1 MQNTQITLNDAIS
14 AFLDFIRKA
23 REPQTHKTY
32 KSALQKFSDIVGNDA
47 QLTKD
52 TYIKF
57 LLATSSTSKATQ
69 AMYRSAI
76 HRLYRYIAGVRGGVD
91 TSFFD
96 LVNEEYG
103 LKRPTN
109 FVNPNMDAI
118 QKTVDYVNTI
128 RSNPED
134 LRDRTYILLLAD
146 SGLRVSEACGLH
158 VNDVD
163 LLEGKVVII
172 GKGDKP
178 AIVHIS
184 KRTITAM
191 REYFRTRTISKAA
204 PVFIHHSKQAGNKI
218 IKATPGYMW
227 HFVKRRIAEAGV
239 DPETNI
245 RPHDLRHFFVTTVYR
260 AKGIKLAQKL
270 ARHTRISTTDRYTH
284 LVEDEGEAYDEI
296 FNR

>member
-14 AFLDFIRKA
+14 AFLRFVYQA
-23 REPQTHKTY
+23 RSKQTHKTY
-32 KSALQKFSDIVGNDA
+32 ATALQKFVDVVGSDT

-57 LLATSSTSKATQ
+57 LLGTSDVSPATQ
-69 AMYRSAI
+69 ALYRSAVR
-76 HRLYRYIAGVRGGVD
+76 RLYRYTAGTVGGVD
-91 TSFFD
+91 VSFFD
-96 LVNEEYG
+96 QVDDDYG
-103 LKRPTN
+103 LKPPKN
-109 FVNPNMDAI
+109 FINPNMDAI
-118 QKTVDYVNTI
+118 QQTIDYVSTI
-128 RSNPED
+128 RNNPEE

-146 SGLRVSEACGLH
+146 SGLRVSEACGLR

-163 LLEGKVVII
+163 LLEGHVFIT

-184 KRTITAM
+184 KRTIGAM
-191 REYFRTRTISKAA
+191 REYFRVRTISKAA
-204 PVFIHHSKQAGNKI
+204 PVFIHHSKQAGEKI